1 MTSALFPGME
11 PKEPPEPPAPP
22 ALRTF
27 IYETIDG
34 EHEIDATA
42 IEFYPSGH
50 VAFLREAGVRATTS
64 RAVATDKR

>member
-1 MTSALFPGME
+1 ME
-11 PKEPPEPPAPP
+11 PKEPPKEPAGPP

-42 IEFYPSGH
+42 IEFYTSGH
-50 VAFLREAGVRATTS
+50 VVFLREAGARATTS